1 MVVIYLEVHP
11 IHTQKPQQMCL
22 YVQTGNF
29 PEPKRYFHTCVGAG
43 DQKFTDTQGNPTSQK
58 RPVSGRTNPS
68 MGLAESQQYRL
79 TQTDSAIE
87 QQQPNAKVPATNSW
101 YQLTGAS
108 WLSIYYGSLFYLSSK
123 GSVNGE
129 AHRKFV

>member
-1 MVVIYLEVHP
+1 MRWLDSI
-11 IHTQKPQQMCL
+11 
-22 YVQTGNF
+22 
-29 PEPKRYFHTCVGAG
+29 
-43 DQKFTDTQGNPTSQK
+43 TDSMAMNLSKLREIVEELQ
-58 RPVSGRTNPS
+58 S
-68 MGLAESQQYRL
+68 MGLAERQQYRL